1 MRAADLM
8 SGKGDLINVA
18 NISFRMRNESTG
30 GSSFVFG
37 SPVSALDIF
46 YTLSVVS
53 LIGLDHSLVC
63 LFAAAAAS
71 ALVVAFHILVHEFPR
86 DANPTNSDVLLTLPY
101 GHVNEKYTFFLLDS
115 PRGG

>member
-1 MRAADLM
+1 VRAADLM

-18 NISFRMRNESTG
+18 NTSFRMRNESAG

-53 LIGLDHSLVC
+53 LIGLDHSLVR
-63 LFAAAAAS
+63 LFAAAAAAS
-71 ALVVAFHILVHEFPR
+71 ALVVAFHIH
-86 DANPTNSDVLLTLPY
+86 
-101 GHVNEKYTFFLLDS
+101 
-115 PRGG
+115 

>member
-8 SGKGDLINVA
+8 TGKGDLINVA
-18 NISFRMRNESTG
+18 NIRFRMRNERAG

-53 LIGLDHSLVC
+53 LIGLDHSLVR
-63 LFAAAAAS
+63 LFAAAAS
-71 ALVVAFHILVHEFPR
+71 ALVVAFHIHWFM
-86 DANPTNSDVLLTLPY
+86 NSHAVQIRLTR
-101 GHVNEKYTFFLLDS
+101 TFS
-115 PRGG
+115 

>member
-1 MRAADLM
+1 MGAADLM

-63 LFAAAAAS
+63 LFAAAAS
-71 ALVVAFHILVHEFPR
+71 ALVAPFHIHWFM
-86 DANPTNSDVLLTLPY
+86 NSHAMQIRLTR
-101 GHVNEKYTFFLLDS
+101 TFS
-115 PRGG
+115 